1 LIGLD
6 ANVLVRYLTDDDP
19 VQSPR
24 AIRFLE
30 EELSQDAPGFVAA
43 VVLTEV
49 VWVLRRRYK
58 QSRSEIAATVQE
70 LLGIDRLV
78 LEHPQAVA
86 GAVLAMMQD
95 NVDFTDALIAG
106 IGAGAGCS
114 HTATFDR
121 RASRL
126 PGFVLL

>member
-6 ANVLVRYLTDDDP
+6 ANVVLRYLTDDDR
-19 VQSPR
+19 VQSPKAAR
-24 AIRFLE
+24 LFE
-30 EELSQDAPGFVAA
+30 EDLSEDEPGFVAA
-43 VVLTEV
+43 VVLAEV
-49 VWVLRRRYK
+49 VWVLRRHYAQK
-58 QSRSEIAATVQE
+58 RSQIAATVQK
-70 LLGIDRLV
+70 LLAADRLV

-106 IGAGAGCS
+106 IGADFGCA
-114 HTATFDR
+114 HTVTFDR

-126 PGFVLL
+126 PGFALI

>member
-1 LIGLD
+1 MIGLD

-19 VQSPR
+19 VQSPKAVR
-24 AIRFLE
+24 LFE
-30 EELSQDAPGFVAA
+30 EDLSLDEPGFVAA
-43 VVLTEV
+43 VVLAEV

-86 GAVLAMMQD
+86 GAVLATMQD

-106 IGAGAGCS
+106 IGAGAGCG
-114 HTATFDR
+114 HTFTFDR
-121 RASRL
+121 RASRF
-126 PGFVLL
+126 PGFALL

>member
-6 ANVLVRYLTDDDP
+6 ANVVVRYLTDDDP
-19 VQSPR
+19 IHSPR
-24 AIRFLE
+24 AVRLFE
-30 EELSQDAPGFVAA
+30 EKLSQDEPGFVSAA
-43 VVLTEV
+43 ALAEI

-58 QSRSEIAATVQE
+58 QNRSQIAATVQE
-70 LLGIDRLV
+70 LLGTDRLV

-86 GAVLAMMQD
+86 GAVLATLQD

-106 IGAGAGCS
+106 IGADAGCA
-114 HTATFDR
+114 HTFTFDR

-126 PGFVLL
+126 PGVTLL

>member
-24 AIRFLE
+24 AVQLFE
-30 EELSQDAPGFVAA
+30 DELSEDEPGFVAA
-43 VVLTEV
+43 VVLAEV
-49 VWVLRRRYK
+49 VWVLRRRYR
-58 QSRSEIAATVQE
+58 QSRPEIAATVQQ

-86 GAVLAMMQD
+86 GAVLAMTQD
-95 NVDFTDALIAG
+95 NIDFTDALIVG
-106 IGAGAGCS
+106 IGAGVGCA
-114 HTATFDR
+114 HTVTFDR
-121 RASRL
+121 RA
-126 PGFVLL
+126 

>member
-24 AIRFLE
+24 AVRLFE
-30 EELSQDAPGFVAA
+30 EELSQEEPGFVAA
-43 VVLTEV
+43 VVLAEV

-58 QSRSEIAATVQE
+58 QNRSEIATAVQE
-70 LLGIDRLV
+70 LLAIDRLV
-78 LEHPQAVA
+78 VEHPQAVA
-86 GAVLAMMQD
+86 GAVLATMQD

-106 IGAGAGCS
+106 IGAGAGCAR
-114 HTATFDR
+114 TVTFDR
-121 RASRL
+121 RASGL
-126 PGFVLL
+126 TGFALL